1 MLLNKSGESSPSF
14 TFSVRLRFQKTGLV
28 RFMSHLDFTRSI
40 LRAMARADVPFI
52 YSQGYSPHP
61 KISFGPPLSL
71 GWESETELME
81 IELAGKNDWKDLS
94 QRINENLPDGL
105 MLSEVVFVSK
115 KGLLNKEIKYIA
127 YSIVL
132 PKDFDEK
139 LIEKK
144 LSVKFADKKIEIF
157 KDEDRS
163 GDDLTKSYF
172 VLKVEETLKMK
183 DVLNEICESS
193 GWFYI
198 FVKRL
203 AFYDKDGNRI

>member
-1 MLLNKSGESSPSF
+1 MLLNKGGNNPPSF
-14 TFSVRLRFQKTGLV
+14 TFSVRLRFKKEGLV
-28 RFMSHLDFTRSI
+28 RFISHLDFTRSI
-40 LRAMARADVPFI
+40 LRAMGRADIPFL

-71 GWESETELME
+71 GWESETEMME

-94 QRINENLPDGL
+94 EKINKNLPEGL

-127 YSIVL
+127 YRLSL
-132 PKDFDEK
+132 PRDLDKE
-139 LIEKK
+139 LLERK
-144 LSVKFADKKIEIF
+144 LSAKFADKKIEIF
-157 KDEDRS
+157 NDESRS
-163 GDDLTKSYF
+163 GNDLTKNYF
-172 VLKVEETLKMK
+172 VLKVEESVKMK
-183 DVLNEICESS
+183 DVLNEITESS